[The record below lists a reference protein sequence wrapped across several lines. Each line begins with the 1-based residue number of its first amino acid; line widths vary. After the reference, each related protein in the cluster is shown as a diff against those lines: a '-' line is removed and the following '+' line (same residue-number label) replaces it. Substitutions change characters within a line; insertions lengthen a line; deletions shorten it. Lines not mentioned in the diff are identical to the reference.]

1 MFRKL
6 VLTSKMTLTKN
17 VFMRLF
23 TLCIILSATVFF
35 PTLTRAAD
43 GLKVC
48 NLFADHMV
56 LQQKDDVAI
65 WGKAGKGEAVSVEAS
80 WGKTASAVADKAGN
94 WRLNI
99 GTPKAGG
106 PYNITIKAGN
116 DLITI
121 NDVLIGEVWL
131 ASGQS
136 NMDLPLSGWGTT
148 DTIMHGAEAIR
159 NANHPKIRF
168 LKVPFSTSAEPLD
181 SLGGNWTPLSPKSVG
196 EFSAAA
202 YFYAIKL
209 QKELNVPIGIIQSSI
224 GGTPAEAWTS
234 ASSLKKL
241 GDFNT
246 QIDGLK
252 NVNQALTGWLSKWKS
267 YKNPKTVEE
276 WKQMAADELDGAKVN
291 YDDSKWISS
300 MLPGRFD
307 RLGKG
312 EFDGTMWIRKEFEVK
327 DLSTDYQLHFEGVD
341 DMDITYINGKEVG
354 ATLGNN
360 SANMVRNYK
369 VPKDL
374 LHLGKNS
381 ISVWLIDTG
390 GPGSIS
396 GKMNLSNPNAD
407 ISLAGS
413 WKARLVDERIDNKFY
428 DYGMTSDL
436 SKRPNLFGINSNT
449 PTVLFNAMINPLIPY
464 TIKGVIW
471 YQGESN
477 VGRAKQY
484 EKLFPLMIEDWR
496 EHWNKTLP
504 FYYVQLAPYK
514 YSDPLQKEQGQKIRN
529 AQRLALRLP
538 KTGMV
543 TTLDIGRLTSAHPT
557 QKIEVGDRL
566 ARFALANEYGKPM
579 VTSGP
584 LFQSAKSNGDELI
597 VSFQKNS
604 IGSGLKAKDGE
615 LTDFEVAG
623 ADKMFVPASAKIKGN
638 ELIVSAP
645 SVEKPVYVR
654 YAWSDGA
661 FGSLFNR
668 EGLPAATFTSQ
679 TDY

>member
-1 MFRKL
+1 
-6 VLTSKMTLTKN
+6 
-17 VFMRLF
+17 
-23 TLCIILSATVFF
+23 
-35 PTLTRAAD
+35 
-43 GLKVC
+43 
-48 NLFADHMV
+48 
-56 LQQKDDVAI
+56 
-65 WGKAGKGEAVSVEAS
+65 
-80 WGKTASAVADKAGN
+80 
-94 WRLNI
+94 
-99 GTPKAGG
+99 
-106 PYNITIKAGN
+106 
-116 DLITI
+116 
-121 NDVLIGEVWL
+121 
-131 ASGQS
+131 
-136 NMDLPLSGWGTT
+136 
-148 DTIMHGAEAIR
+148 
-159 NANHPKIRF
+159 
-168 LKVPFSTSAEPLD
+168 
-181 SLGGNWTPLSPKSVG
+181 
-196 EFSAAA
+196 
-202 YFYAIKL
+202 
-209 QKELNVPIGIIQSSI
+209 
-224 GGTPAEAWTS
+224 
-234 ASSLKKL
+234 
-241 GDFNT
+241 
-246 QIDGLK
+246 
-252 NVNQALTGWLSKWKS
+252 
-267 YKNPKTVEE
+267 
-276 WKQMAADELDGAKVN
+276 
-291 YDDSKWISS
+291 
-300 MLPGRFD
+300 
-307 RLGKG
+307 
-312 EFDGTMWIRKEFEVK
+312 
-327 DLSTDYQLHFEGVD
+327 
-341 DMDITYINGKEVG
+341 
-354 ATLGNN
+354 
-360 SANMVRNYK
+360 
-369 VPKDL
+369 
-374 LHLGKNS
+374 
-381 ISVWLIDTG
+381 
-390 GPGSIS
+390 
-396 GKMNLSNPNAD
+396 
-407 ISLAGS
+407 
-413 WKARLVDERIDNKFY
+413 
-428 DYGMTSDL
+428 MTSDL

-449 PTVLFNAMINPLIPY
+449 PTVLFNAMINPIIPY